1 MYNEYTDAEI
11 IELYHKTAQELSYF
25 NAAEG
30 QSWYAESKARA
41 ICKSVYGEVCSELK
55 HRGLERPSGNYLI

>member
-1 MYNEYTDAEI
+1 MYNEHTDTEI
-11 IELYHKTAQELSYF
+11 VELYHKTAQELSYL

-30 QSWYAESKARA
+30 QSWYTESQAR
-41 ICKSVYGEVCSELK
+41 SVCRGVYTEVCSELK

>member
-1 MYNEYTDAEI
+1 MYNEHTDAEI

-30 QSWYAESKARA
+30 QSWHAESQPR
-41 ICKSVYGEVCSELK
+41 SVCRGIYTEVCFELK
-55 HRGLERPSGNYLI
+55 ERGLERPSGNYLI